1 MIFLSFRSGKTCG
14 LAGLLATL
22 LFACA
27 YTGPAASSEVSWN
40 DLPDRS
46 AQTYEDP
53 YRDLDPTQLDA
64 LLTVVRTRGELQDP
78 ELSGNRR
85 SGLQQSLKDAVG
97 LLEKAGIEPDWLISQ
112 RWVVAERRE
121 RAATAGNPDLDGSQA
136 TLSGF
141 VIPAPPDDEGRFT
154 AYLVPERGM
163 CSHVPPPPPNQ
174 LLRLV
179 FEDAW
184 YPQFIYEPVKVSGRL
199 EIDPSNR
206 VMRVVDGPVK
216 MASTFTIDVASVET
230 LTPRS
235 TEKRWPLRP
244 PSPSKVK
251 GAKVAQP

>member
-1 MIFLSFRSGKTCG
+1 MCGRAGIFAAF
-14 LAGLLATL
+14 
-22 LFACA
+22 LFACHQ
-27 YTGPAASSEVSWN
+27 TGSADASEVSWS

-53 YRDLDPTQLDA
+53 YRDLSRAQLDA
-64 LLTVVRTRGELQDP
+64 LLAVVRLRDELETPD
-78 ELSGNRR
+78 LAANLRAT
-85 SGLQQSLKDAVG
+85 LQQSLAEAVG
-97 LLEKAGIEPDWLISQ
+97 VLERAGIEPDWLISQ

-121 RAATAGNPDLDGSQA
+121 RAATAGNADLDGSQA

-141 VIPAPPDDEGRFT
+141 VIPAPPDADGRFT

-179 FEDAW
+179 FEEAW

-199 EIDPSNR
+199 EIAPSHR

-216 MASTFTIDVASVET
+216 MVSTFTIDVASVEA
-230 LTPRS
+230 LAPRKA
-235 TEKRWPLRP
+235 EKRWPLRP
-244 PSPSKVK
+244 PSPSA
-251 GAKVAQP
+251 AKVTKADRP

>member
-1 MIFLSFRSGKTCG
+1 MTFLSRRSVMTFG
-14 LAGLLATL
+14 LAGILAALLALPCHDT
-22 LFACA
+22 AHA
-27 YTGPAASSEVSWN
+27 SEVSWSA
-40 DLPDRS
+40 LPDRS
-46 AQTYEDP
+46 AQTFEDP
-53 YRDLDPTQLDA
+53 YRDLSAVQLDA
-64 LLTVVRTRGELQDP
+64 LLTIVRARTELQDP
-78 ELSGNRR
+78 DLPANRR
-85 SGLQQSLKDAVG
+85 TDMEQDLAESVAD
-97 LLEKAGIEPDWLISQ
+97 LEAAGIEPDWLISQ

-141 VIPAPPDDEGRFT
+141 VIPAPPDAEGRFT

-179 FEDAW
+179 FEEAW
-184 YPQFIYEPVKVSGRL
+184 YPQFIYEPVRVSGRL

-230 LTPRS
+230 LTSPK
-235 TEKRWPLRP
+235 TEKPWPLRP
-244 PSPSKVK
+244 PSADDGRQADRK
-251 GAKVAQP
+251 

>member
-1 MIFLSFRSGKTCG
+1 MTFLSLGSVMTFG
-14 LAGLLATL
+14 LTGILAALLALPCHDTAL
-22 LFACA
+22 A
-27 YTGPAASSEVSWN
+27 TEVSWN
-40 DLPDRS
+40 ELPDRS
-46 AQTYEDP
+46 VQTFEDP
-53 YRDLDPTQLDA
+53 YRDLSAEQLDA
-64 LLTVVRTRGELQDP
+64 LLTIVRARTELQGPD
-78 ELSGNRR
+78 LAGNRR
-85 SGLQQSLKDAVG
+85 AGLEETLADAVG
-97 LLEKAGIEPDWLISQ
+97 ELEAAGIEPDWLISQ

-141 VIPAPPDDEGRFT
+141 VIPAPPDAEGRFT

-179 FEDAW
+179 FEEAW

-206 VMRVVDGPVK
+206 IMRVVDGPVK

-230 LTPRS
+230 LTSPK
-235 TEKRWPLRP
+235 TAKPWPLRP
-244 PSPSKVK
+244 SSADDGRQADRK
-251 GAKVAQP
+251 

>member
-1 MIFLSFRSGKTCG
+1 MTFLSLRSVMAFG
-14 LAGLLATL
+14 LTGILAALLAL
-22 LFACA
+22 PFHGIAHA
-27 YTGPAASSEVSWN
+27 SEVSWS

-46 AQTYEDP
+46 VQSFEDP
-53 YRDLDPTQLDA
+53 YRDLGPAQLNA
-64 LLTVVRTRGELQDP
+64 LLAIVRMRGELEDP
-78 ELSGNRR
+78 DLPAKRR
-85 SGLQQSLKDAVG
+85 TGLEQILAEAVAA
-97 LLEKAGIEPDWLISQ
+97 LEKAGIEPDWLISQ

-163 CSHVPPPPPNQ
+163 CSHIPPPPPNQ

-179 FEDAW
+179 FEEAW

-230 LTPRS
+230 LTSPKS
-235 TEKRWPLRP
+235 EKPWPLRP
-244 PSPSKVK
+244 PSAAE
-251 GAKVAQP
+251 GTKVAHP